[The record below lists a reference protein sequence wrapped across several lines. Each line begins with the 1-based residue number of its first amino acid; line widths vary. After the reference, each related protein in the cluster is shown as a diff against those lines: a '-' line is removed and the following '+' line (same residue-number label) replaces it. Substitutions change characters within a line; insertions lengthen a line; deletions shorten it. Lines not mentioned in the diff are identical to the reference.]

1 MRRKNQNSKLPRIW
15 HYVAL
20 GRVSALPWEM
30 IKESESS
37 YSVKKEKTNNTIKE
51 INVLEDL
58 KRWVILWQ
66 DLLGF
71 FFLFNS
77 GWMESTP
84 EKVQD

>member
-37 YSVKKEKTNNTIKE
+37 YSVKKEKTQQYH
-51 INVLEDL
+51 
-58 KRWVILWQ
+58 KRNQCVGRFEEVSDPLTG
-66 DLLGF
+66 LTRVF
-71 FFLFNS
+71 FSF
-77 GWMESTP
+77 
-84 EKVQD
+84 